1 MHISN
6 RKENNREEETPFNTK
21 VKRAEERAKGK
32 TEDKTEGDPARKRTT
47 CTVMVFKK
55 RKFTKRR
62 PKN

>member
-1 MHISN
+1 MSDNKDPI
-6 RKENNREEETPFNTK
+6 EDLPEDAPEDAPED
-21 VKRAEERAKGK
+21 K